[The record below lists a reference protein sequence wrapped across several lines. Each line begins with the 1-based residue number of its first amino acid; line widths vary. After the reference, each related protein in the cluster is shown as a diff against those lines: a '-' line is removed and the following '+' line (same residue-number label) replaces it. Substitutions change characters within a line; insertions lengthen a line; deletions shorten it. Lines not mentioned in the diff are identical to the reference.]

1 MTFPEIVRLLCYT
14 VAAPSAL
21 YVSLYMARCRQ
32 WPQAVFFGSLALSWF
47 WYMAEITIASTGIN
61 TREYRIVGTPM
72 VMATAVALVVIVH
85 RTRMERHATTDNKQL
100 WDGSN
105 ESGH

>member
-1 MTFPEIVRLLCYT
+1 MTYPEIVRLLCYT

-21 YVSLYMARCRQ
+21 YVALYMARCRQ

-61 TREYRIVGTPM
+61 TRVPDR
-72 VMATAVALVVIVH
+72 
-85 RTRMERHATTDNKQL
+85 RHANG
-100 WDGSN
+100 DGDGGGAGGDCAQDADGATRN
-105 ESGH
+105 D